1 MAKPLSSNLTLQSY
15 TNWYIPQIYMHWKR
29 NQRLQQGMKSH
40 GEALA
45 CLVFWQK
52 LLSCRFYS
60 NHDLKLKSCMLTYF
74 YRKLEVAGTITT
86 TLNCLVRVLLRNS
99 ISHSY
104 FFVLSSKDIDGQC
117 GDLSWVFD
125 LTLTLWLGAEC
136 HCIDSIGYYEGLYFL
151 WSPISFF

>member
-1 MAKPLSSNLTLQSY
+1 MELHKCACIYVPFVFRVMNVLYLCLCMYTYALWYHYLIWYAYRRKTKSNSASRINDFKAY
-15 TNWYIPQIYMHWKR
+15 
-29 NQRLQQGMKSH
+29 
-40 GEALA
+40 
-45 CLVFWQK
+45 
-52 LLSCRFYS
+52 
-60 NHDLKLKSCMLTYF
+60 LKLKSCMLTYF
-74 YRKLEVAGTITT
+74 YRKLEVAGTITM

-99 ISHSY
+99 IFHSY